1 MTDRVE
7 CKLKAKEL
15 LRGRWENAVGA
26 CLLFFVST
34 FLLSFLL
41 SPIPIF
47 GWIIIALISTFLT
60 GSFIKYCIK
69 LNETEGKVKYLECLI
84 SFKTTLKILACDIL
98 IGLVVG
104 IGWIIFTMIFSV
116 AFIASQSIVVIIVV
130 LIILVALGF
139 FIEAIL
145 FPVPMIL
152 TEDEGVGVMEA
163 MTDIQHEYR
172 QQISASLHIHMNDKY
187 CLEVIIV
194 KGDVIYIRD
203 LTEKLMSLKGVE
215 HVKLT
220 SAGSGELEKVS
231 DEN

>member
-41 SPIPIF
+41 SPIPVF

-84 SFKTTLKILACDIL
+84 SFKTTLKILLCDIL
-98 IGLVVG
+98 SC
-104 IGWIIFTMIFSV
+104 FYS
-116 AFIASQSIVVIIVV
+116 
-130 LIILVALGF
+130 
-139 FIEAIL
+139 
-145 FPVPMIL
+145 
-152 TEDEGVGVMEA
+152 
-163 MTDIQHEYR
+163 
-172 QQISASLHIHMNDKY
+172 
-187 CLEVIIV
+187 
-194 KGDVIYIRD
+194 
-203 LTEKLMSLKGVE
+203 
-215 HVKLT
+215 
-220 SAGSGELEKVS
+220 
-231 DEN
+231 

>member
-41 SPIPIF
+41 SPIPVF

-116 AFIASQSIVVIIVV
+116 AFIAS
-130 LIILVALGF
+130 
-139 FIEAIL
+139 
-145 FPVPMIL
+145 
-152 TEDEGVGVMEA
+152 
-163 MTDIQHEYR
+163 
-172 QQISASLHIHMNDKY
+172 
-187 CLEVIIV
+187 
-194 KGDVIYIRD
+194 
-203 LTEKLMSLKGVE
+203 
-215 HVKLT
+215 
-220 SAGSGELEKVS
+220 
-231 DEN
+231 

>member
-1 MTDRVE
+1 MGKCCRSM
-7 CKLKAKEL
+7 
-15 LRGRWENAVGA
+15 
-26 CLLFFVST
+26 FVI
-34 FLLSFLL
+34 FCFNIFIKFLL

-139 FIEAIL
+139 L
-145 FPVPMIL
+145 
-152 TEDEGVGVMEA
+152 
-163 MTDIQHEYR
+163 
-172 QQISASLHIHMNDKY
+172 
-187 CLEVIIV
+187 
-194 KGDVIYIRD
+194 
-203 LTEKLMSLKGVE
+203 
-215 HVKLT
+215 
-220 SAGSGELEKVS
+220 
-231 DEN
+231 

>member
-1 MTDRVE
+1 VTDRVE

-41 SPIPIF
+41 SPIPVF

-104 IGWIIFTMIFSV
+104 IGWMIFTMIFSV

-163 MTDIQHEYR
+163 IEMSFNITKGYR
-172 QQISASLHIHMNDKY
+172 WKYIVMNLSFIGWMILSFLTFGIGMLWLQPYMMLTYYLFYKGIRSANTTI
-187 CLEVIIV
+187 
-194 KGDVIYIRD
+194 
-203 LTEKLMSLKGVE
+203 
-215 HVKLT
+215 
-220 SAGSGELEKVS
+220 
-231 DEN
+231 